1 MSSKTFIKALK
12 ENKKI
17 QLLIVFS
24 LVLLILIIGYV
35 YINSKNQSQVVASND
50 YVNSLEEK
58 LSNVLSDVDG
68 IGRVKV
74 IINVESGMETVLASK
89 VTETQSGNVT
99 ERVETPIIVNGETVV
114 LKEMYPKIKGVLI
127 IAEGANSIASINKLQ
142 QATISLLDININQIE
157 ILSMD

>member
-35 YINSKNQSQVVASND
+35 YINSKNQSQVVNSND